1 MPWHDSAFIAGTV
14 RPGRTAPDGALAA
27 PAEPPGEP
35 PFPAWRYRVSVAE
48 RQVAGK
54 PGLGPAPRGGKRAGD
69 QRAGDKPAGDKP
81 AGDQPASGGGE
92 YPGQWFGLPESGSG
106 SAAGVVRRLG
116 ALMIDWLMSVV
127 IALAI
132 LGGDKHPASTQY
144 LAVAVFAAEIYLLTA
159 LTGFTVGKRLLGL
172 RVVRLDG
179 KPVGLLWALVRT
191 VLFLLVIPAL
201 VLDGDLRGLHDKAA
215 RTIVI
220 RI

>member
-1 MPWHDSAFIAGTV
+1 
-14 RPGRTAPDGALAA
+14 
-27 PAEPPGEP
+27 
-35 PFPAWRYRVSVAE
+35 VAE
-48 RQVAGK
+48 RQVA
-54 PGLGPAPRGGKRAGD
+54 ARD
-69 QRAGDKPAGDKP
+69 EPAG
-81 AGDQPASGGGE
+81 SE
-92 YPGQWFGLPESGSG
+92 YPGQQFGLAESGSG

-132 LGGDKHPASTQY
+132 LGGYKHPASTQY

-159 LTGFTVGKRLLGL
+159 LTGFTVGKRLVGV
-172 RVVRLDG
+172 RVARLDG
-179 KPVGLLWALVRT
+179 RPVGLLSALVRT

-201 VLDGDLRGLHDKAA
+201 VLDADLRGLHDRAA